1 MWLKTI
7 DGMAGG
13 DRTKWNFFLNMT
25 LVEFL
30 NAVSFYNEKKRAQTE
45 RLNTAAQGAKSAK
58 DSSVYQIALLQE
70 LI

>member
-7 DGMAGG
+7 DGMASG
-13 DRTKWNFFLNMT
+13 DRSKWDFFLHMG

-30 NAVSFYNEKKRAQTE
+30 NAVSFHNEKQRARTE
-45 RLNTAAQGAKSAK
+45 RLNAAAQGAKSAK

>member
-1 MWLKTI
+1 
-7 DGMAGG
+7 MADG
-13 DRTKWNFFLNMT
+13 DRTKWDFFLSMG

-30 NAVSFYNEKKRAQTE
+30 NAVSFHNEKQRARTE
-45 RLNTAAQGAKSAK
+45 RLNAAAQRARTAK